1 MPREQT
7 ITASAF
13 RTRCFEILGQIE
25 SGKLDQVTVT
35 KRGQV
40 VAVIR
45 PAPVKTPVEAVG
57 SLHGCMRGTVVIP
70 PDFDLEAPALRPE
83 DLVG

>member
-13 RTRCFEILGQIE
+13 RTRCLEILGQVE

-35 KRGQV
+35 KRGRPL
-40 VAVIR
+40 AVIR
-45 PAPVKTPVEAVG
+45 PALVKTPIKATD
-57 SLHGCMRGTVVIP
+57 SLHGRMRGTVTIP

-83 DLVG
+83 DLAG

>member
-35 KRGQV
+35 KRGRP
-40 VAVIR
+40 VAVIG
-45 PAPVKTPVEAVG
+45 PAPVRTPIKG
-57 SLHGCMRGTVVIP
+57 SLHGCMRGTVIIP
-70 PDFDLEAPALRPE
+70 PDFNLEAPALRPE
-83 DLVG
+83 DLIG